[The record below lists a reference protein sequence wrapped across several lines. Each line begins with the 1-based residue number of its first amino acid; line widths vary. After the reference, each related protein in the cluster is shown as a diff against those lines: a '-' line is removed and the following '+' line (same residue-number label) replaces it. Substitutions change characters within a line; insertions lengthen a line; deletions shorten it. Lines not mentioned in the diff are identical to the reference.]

1 MKYLIPF
8 LLLFPLILSGQ
19 VTTSRIMLDTKMSDG
34 TFQEVQL
41 TPVANRVIGFD
52 SGGGLVVRAPTVA
65 WADVTGAPSFLTT
78 ESDPV
83 FGASPAA
90 GVTGSLITNWNAA
103 FGWGNHASAGYLTT
117 AAAAAAYQP
126 LAAVLTGT
134 QESFTTA
141 LKNKLDGIE
150 AGANNYVLPTPT
162 TTTLGGVMRNTGS
175 AGQFVTGINSSGQL
189 LFATPSGGGGGGGID
204 DGDTLTSGLTFP
216 LAGLKV
222 DDTVYVNQISASYD
236 GTNGTFS
243 VIFDPI
249 ADNQTGSIVWGS
261 FAPLTI
267 NGASSIV
274 GTNSGDVT
282 LSGTPNYLTISGQT
296 ITRGLID
303 LASHVTGTNQIPN
316 GGTGQTTAGAAFGAL
331 APTTTK
337 GDLIGHNGTANVR
350 VPVGTNGHVLTADS
364 AEASGVKWAA
374 AGGGSASSETT
385 VYTASA
391 TWTKPSGAK
400 YVIAEIVS
408 PGGGGGGGRVGDTG
422 TLRGGGGG
430 GGAGGHIIVRLD
442 ASELGAT
449 EDVLVGAPGAGGAGA
464 SANNTSGSAGT
475 AGGLTGFGNW
485 QFNGGNGGGG
495 GTTANGT
502 AGAALVGSIGYV
514 GQVLGNSGTGAVG
527 GATATQVSNINSSTG
542 GGGGGQ
548 ITAAN
553 APTSNGNGG
562 VQNWNIRAN
571 ILGGTGGSSIGPTAG
586 GNGNG
591 TQAFAGT
598 GGGGGGGGN
607 AGGTTN
613 GANGGNGGGYGAGG
627 GGGGAAT
634 NGATA
639 GNGGDGS
646 PGIVIITTYF

>member
-350 VPVGTNGHVLTADS
+350 VPVGTNGHALIADS

-374 AGGGSASSETT
+374 AGGGGKVAQVVTISSTDRGSTTTDTPFDNTIPQLSEMTEYSGLNVTITPINASSTIIVEFNVQVATSTIGSMALAIFKDANTSASVARSLTLFDTDWSFSQSIRLIESAGSTT
-385 VYTASA
+385 ARTYKFYFSRLTGTGTRFIGRTNSSA
-391 TWTKPSGAK
+391 TLFDSSSVNNVT
-400 YVIAEIVS
+400 VQE
-408 PGGGGGGGRVGDTG
+408 
-422 TLRGGGGG
+422 
-430 GGAGGHIIVRLD
+430 
-442 ASELGAT
+442 
-449 EDVLVGAPGAGGAGA
+449 VLP
-464 SANNTSGSAGT
+464 
-475 AGGLTGFGNW
+475 
-485 QFNGGNGGGG
+485 
-495 GTTANGT
+495 
-502 AGAALVGSIGYV
+502 
-514 GQVLGNSGTGAVG
+514 
-527 GATATQVSNINSSTG
+527 
-542 GGGGGQ
+542 
-548 ITAAN
+548 
-553 APTSNGNGG
+553 
-562 VQNWNIRAN
+562 
-571 ILGGTGGSSIGPTAG
+571 
-586 GNGNG
+586 
-591 TQAFAGT
+591 
-598 GGGGGGGGN
+598 
-607 AGGTTN
+607 
-613 GANGGNGGGYGAGG
+613 
-627 GGGGAAT
+627 
-634 NGATA
+634 
-639 GNGGDGS
+639 
-646 PGIVIITTYF
+646 